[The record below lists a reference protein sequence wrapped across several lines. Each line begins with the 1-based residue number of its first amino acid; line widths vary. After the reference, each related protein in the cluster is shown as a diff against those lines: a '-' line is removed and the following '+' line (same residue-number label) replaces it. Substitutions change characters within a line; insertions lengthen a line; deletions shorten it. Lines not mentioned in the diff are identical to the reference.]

1 MSYCTKVKYLSNTT
15 LMQAYFDCHVNDKN
29 YINDNFNICQEA
41 SIERKRLDD
50 TPDKVLSQSRGTV
63 SVVNCSF
70 RMKLCWCYNSKQCIM
85 YRIVAIMCT
94 WLAVSTACMGKWL
107 VPLVTNVLL
116 PFIWNL
122 IHFCYAF
129 LASGSCISVQAPKN
143 EQFWYVATIAMQQV
157 CNAWYLWCIIN
168 CPPYI

>member
-94 WLAVSTACMGKWL
+94 WLAVMHSLYGKVTSAFGHKCTAAISLKSDS
-107 VPLVTNVLL
+107 LL
-116 PFIWNL
+116 LCLFGFWQL
-122 IHFCYAF
+122 HFCP
-129 LASGSCISVQAPKN
+129 STKK
-143 EQFWYVATIAMQQV
+143 
-157 CNAWYLWCIIN
+157 
-168 CPPYI
+168 